1 MKKNSK
7 LYQPDVT
14 QSTSTRYLKKTGSNE
29 WFDRRSGQLFYKQK
43 GKLMIKIDEQERK
56 AHRQLMDK
64 LRREE
69 KKSGLSTKAER
80 ETETKLWKEYTNS
93 VRDFNKGKKK
103 RASTVARRRKALESK
118 QSEQYNY
125 WHQPPEKLRKM
136 QQDKKKV
143 MIMRI
148 SGKHNVKNAEYYND
162 LIRLLSE
169 YSKLSP
175 AEVETL
181 IFPKALE
188 EETKYEA
195 IKEVLDNEY
204 YSFLD
209 VLENQYKKGLISQAD
224 MIQAEQLADLGIKR
238 LNNYD

>member
-1 MKKNSK
+1 MKKNNK
-7 LYQPDVT
+7 LYPDVT
-14 QSTSTRYLKKTGSNE
+14 QSTSTRFLKKTGSNE
-29 WFDRRSGQLFYKQK
+29 WFDRRSRQLFYKQK
-43 GKLMIKIDEQERK
+43 GRLMIKIDEQERK
-56 AHRQLMDK
+56 AHRQLMAK

-80 ETETKLWKEYTNS
+80 ETEAKLWKEYTNS
-93 VRDFNKGKKK
+93 IRNFNKGKIK

-118 QSEQYNY
+118 QSEQYTY

-169 YSKLSP
+169 YSKLPP

-188 EETKYEA
+188 EETKYQA
-195 IKEVLDNEY
+195 IKEVLDEGY

-209 VLENQYKKGLISQAD
+209 ALENQYKKGIISQAD

>member
-1 MKKNSK
+1 MKKKNK
-7 LYQPDVT
+7 LYPDVT
-14 QSTSTRYLKKTGSNE
+14 QTTSTRYLKKTGSNE

-43 GKLMIKIDEQERK
+43 GRLMIKIDEQERK
-56 AHRQLMDK
+56 AHRQLMAK
-64 LRREE
+64 LRSEE
-69 KKSGLSTKAER
+69 KKWGLSTKSER
-80 ETETKLWKEYTNS
+80 ETEAKLWKEYTNS
-93 VRDFNKGKKK
+93 IRDFNKGKKK

-118 QSEQYNY
+118 QSEQYTY

-169 YSKLSP
+169 YSKLP
-175 AEVETL
+175 ASEVENL

-188 EETKYEA
+188 EDTKYQA
-195 IKEVLDNEY
+195 IKEVLDEGY

-209 VLENQYKKGLISQAD
+209 ALENQYKKGIISQAD
-224 MIQAEQLADLGIKR
+224 MIQAEQIADLGIKR

>member
-1 MKKNSK
+1 MKKKNK
-7 LYQPDVT
+7 LYPDVT
-14 QSTSTRYLKKTGSNE
+14 RSTSTRYLKKTGSNE

-56 AHRQLMDK
+56 AHRQLMAK
-64 LRREE
+64 LRYEE
-69 KKSGLSTKAER
+69 KKWGLSTKAER
-80 ETETKLWKEYTNS
+80 ETEAKLWKEYTNS
-93 VRDFNKGKKK
+93 IRDFNKGKKK

-118 QSEQYNY
+118 QSDQYRY
-125 WHQPPEKLRKM
+125 WHQPPEKLKKM

-169 YSKLSP
+169 YSKLP
-175 AEVETL
+175 ASEVENL

-188 EETKYEA
+188 EATKYEA
-195 IKEVLDNEY
+195 IKEVLDNGY

>member
-1 MKKNSK
+1 MKKKNK
-7 LYQPDVT
+7 LYPDVT

-69 KKSGLSTKAER
+69 KKWGLSTKAER
-80 ETETKLWKEYTNS
+80 ETEAKLWKEYTKAI
-93 VRDFNKGKKK
+93 REFNKGKTK
-103 RASTVARRRKALESK
+103 RASTVSRRRRAIESK
-118 QSEQYNY
+118 QSDQYRY
-125 WHQPPEKLRKM
+125 WHQPKEKLIKM

-169 YSKLSP
+169 YSKLST
-175 AEVETL
+175 AEVENL

-195 IKEVLDNEY
+195 IKEVLDNGY

-209 VLENQYKKGLISQAD
+209 ALENQYKKGLISQAD
-224 MIQAEQLADLGIKR
+224 MIQAEQIADLGIKR

>member
-1 MKKNSK
+1 MKKKNK
-7 LYQPDVT
+7 LYPDVT
-14 QSTSTRYLKKTGSNE
+14 QTTSTRYLKKTGSNE
-29 WFDRRSGQLFYKQK
+29 WFDRRSGQLVYKQK
-43 GKLMIKIDEQERK
+43 GRLMIKIDEQERK
-56 AHRQLMDK
+56 EHRQLMAK

-69 KKSGLSTKAER
+69 KKWGLSTKSER
-80 ETETKLWKEYTNS
+80 ETEAKLWKEYTNS
-93 VRDFNKGKKK
+93 VRKFNKGEIK

-118 QSEQYNY
+118 QSDQYRY
-125 WHQPPEKLRKM
+125 WHQPPEKLQKM

-169 YSKLSP
+169 YSKLPP
-175 AEVETL
+175 AEVEKL

-188 EETKYEA
+188 EETKYQA
-195 IKEVLDNEY
+195 IKEVLDEGY

-209 VLENQYKKGLISQAD
+209 VLENQYKKGIISQAD